1 MIIYEEQAQT
11 EHHTYKMLQKAIE
24 LKEEELK
31 KLTEQLQKA
40 NTTIEIASG
49 AFAGFF
55 SHVYPGTT
63 IYINT
68 EKHTVKEEQKQVTY
82 RLRDRK
88 IIMEEYYEPKE

>member
-1 MIIYEEQAQT
+1 
-11 EHHTYKMLQKAIE
+11 MLQKAVEI
-24 LKEEELK
+24 KNEELK
-31 KLTEQLQKA
+31 KQTEELQKA

-63 IYINT
+63 ISINT
-68 EKHTVKEEQKQVTY
+68 ETHIVKEEQKQVTY